1 MALVRATPQFLVG
14 TAGAPELGIEFNGVK
29 ASVVTSQPGTRGLMD
44 INPHTRVIDLV
55 APKIDGYDEH
65 RNVLFLAAMPR

>member
-29 ASVVTSQPGTRGLMD
+29 ASVVTSQPGAPGLMVKLTQAEYNAITPD
-44 INPHTRVIDLV
+44 SNTIYLIV
-55 APKIDGYDEH
+55 G
-65 RNVLFLAAMPR
+65 